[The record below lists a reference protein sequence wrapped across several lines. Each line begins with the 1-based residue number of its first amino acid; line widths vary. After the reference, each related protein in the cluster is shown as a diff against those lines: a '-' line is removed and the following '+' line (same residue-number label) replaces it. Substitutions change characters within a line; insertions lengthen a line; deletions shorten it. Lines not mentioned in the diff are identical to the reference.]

1 MGKHPPLRHD
11 FTPLEIIIA
20 CKQGSRMLILFGLA
34 RVTLRYPRTEKNG
47 WAVALAHV
55 TEDGDNKMAT
65 NLVNHAPRLT
75 SVDKTYSDLPPA
87 VAEAL
92 EHESLTTTYPTGAV
106 LFAEGQSPRGVFIVR
121 RGKVKLSICG
131 SDGRTLI
138 LRMVEPGLLLGVAAV
153 VTGCTYEATAET
165 QEPSEIS
172 FLRHSDL
179 LRLMRLHGELALWV
193 TQQISADYASTCREI
208 RDLILSDSASEKL
221 ARLLVGWLDQ
231 NTEARNPSQMK
242 LALTHEEIGQ
252 MIGTSRETVSRLFAG
267 FKKQRL
273 IQQNGSTLVIPNRV
287 ALESL
292 ITA

>member
-1 MGKHPPLRHD
+1 
-11 FTPLEIIIA
+11 
-20 CKQGSRMLILFGLA
+20 
-34 RVTLRYPRTEKNG
+34 
-47 WAVALAHV
+47 
-55 TEDGDNKMAT
+55 MAT
-65 NLVNHAPRLT
+65 HIVNNAQKLGPAI
-75 SVDKTYSDLPPA
+75 KTFCNFPPSLA
-87 VAEAL
+87 NVLEQEAI
-92 EHESLTTTYPTGAV
+92 TTTYPTGAV
-106 LFAEGQSPRGVFIVR
+106 LFAEGQAPRGVFIVR
-121 RGKVKLSICG
+121 RGRVKLSICG

-138 LRMVEPGLLLGVAAV
+138 LRMVDPGGPLGVAAV
-153 VTGCTYEATAET
+153 VSGRPYEATAET

-172 FLRHSDL
+172 FLRQSDL
-179 LRLMRLHGELALWV
+179 LRLMRAHGELALWV
-193 TQQISADYASTCREI
+193 TQHISADYASTCREI

-231 NTEARNPSQMK
+231 NTAARNPSQMK

-273 IQQNGSTLVIPNRV
+273 IQQSGSTLVIPNRL

>member
-1 MGKHPPLRHD
+1 
-11 FTPLEIIIA
+11 
-20 CKQGSRMLILFGLA
+20 
-34 RVTLRYPRTEKNG
+34 
-47 WAVALAHV
+47 
-55 TEDGDNKMAT
+55 MAT
-65 NLVNHAPRLT
+65 HIINSIDRTPAENTLC
-75 SVDKTYSDLPPA
+75 DLPPA

-92 EHESLTTTYPTGAV
+92 EHELLTTNYPTGAV
-106 LFAEGQSPRGVFIVR
+106 LFAEGQTPRGVFIVR

-138 LRMVEPGLLLGVAAV
+138 LRMVVPGLVLGVAAV
-153 VTGCTYEATAET
+153 VSGCKYEATAEI

-172 FLRHSDL
+172 FLRQSDL
-179 LRLMRLHGELALWV
+179 LRLMRLHGEFALWV
-193 TQQISADYASTCREI
+193 TQQISQDYACTCREI

-231 NTEARNPSQMK
+231 NTQARNPSQVK
-242 LALTHEEIGQ
+242 IALTHEEIGQ

-267 FKKQRL
+267 FKKQHL
-273 IQQNGSTLVIPNRV
+273 IQQNGSTLVIPDRV

>member
-1 MGKHPPLRHD
+1 
-11 FTPLEIIIA
+11 
-20 CKQGSRMLILFGLA
+20 
-34 RVTLRYPRTEKNG
+34 
-47 WAVALAHV
+47 
-55 TEDGDNKMAT
+55 MAT
-65 NLVNHAPRLT
+65 HIVNHNQKPAPVVK
-75 SVDKTYSDLPPA
+75 SACEFPPA

-92 EHESLTTTYPTGAV
+92 EQDALTTTYPTGAV
-106 LFAEGQSPRGVFIVR
+106 LFAEGQAARGVFIVR
-121 RGKVKLSICG
+121 RGRVKLSICG

-138 LRMVEPGLLLGVAAV
+138 LRIVEPGCPLGVAAV
-153 VTGCTYEATAET
+153 VSGRQYEATAET

-172 FLRHSDL
+172 FLRQSDL
-179 LRLMRLHGELALWV
+179 LRLMRLSGELALWV
-193 TQQISADYASTCREI
+193 TQHISQDYAGTCREI

-231 NTEARNPSQMK
+231 NTEARNASQMK

-273 IQQNGSTLVIPNRV
+273 IQQNGCTLVIPNRV

>member
-1 MGKHPPLRHD
+1 
-11 FTPLEIIIA
+11 
-20 CKQGSRMLILFGLA
+20 
-34 RVTLRYPRTEKNG
+34 
-47 WAVALAHV
+47 
-55 TEDGDNKMAT
+55 MASHI
-65 NLVNHAPRLT
+65 VDHSQKPAA
-75 SVDKTYSDLPPA
+75 SDKTFCDLPPA
-87 VAEAL
+87 IAATLEQEAI
-92 EHESLTTTYPTGAV
+92 TTSYPTGAV
-106 LFAEGQSPRGVFIVR
+106 LFAEGQAARGVFIVR
-121 RGKVKLSICG
+121 RGRVKLSICG

-138 LRMVEPGLLLGVAAV
+138 LRMVETGCPLGVASV
-153 VTGCTYEATAET
+153 VSGRPYEATAET

-179 LRLMRLHGELALWV
+179 LRLMRLHGEVALWV
-193 TQQISADYASTCREI
+193 TQHISQDYAATCREI

-231 NTEARNPSQMK
+231 NALAGKPSQMK

-273 IQQNGSTLVIPNRV
+273 IQQNGSTLVIPNRL

>member
-1 MGKHPPLRHD
+1 
-11 FTPLEIIIA
+11 
-20 CKQGSRMLILFGLA
+20 
-34 RVTLRYPRTEKNG
+34 
-47 WAVALAHV
+47 
-55 TEDGDNKMAT
+55 MAT
-65 NLVNHAPRLT
+65 HTNNDIQRLT
-75 SVDKTYSDLPPA
+75 AAEGSFCDLPPA
-87 VAEAL
+87 VADAL
-92 EHESLTTTYPTGAV
+92 EQEAVTTTYPTGAV
-106 LFAEGQSPRGVFIVR
+106 LFAEGQAPRGVFIVR
-121 RGKVKLSICG
+121 RGRVKLSICG

-138 LRMVEPGLLLGVAAV
+138 LRIVEAGCPLGVAAV
-153 VTGCTYEATAET
+153 VSERQYEATAEI

-193 TQQISADYASTCREI
+193 TQNISRDYASTCREI

-267 FKKQRL
+267 FKKQHL
-273 IQQNGSTLVIPNRV
+273 IQQSGSTLLIPNRV